1 MGLPMRVLAVRTKT
15 VTGTGSRARAAQ
27 SPQLSL
33 GLFPSEATDYG
44 ISQWGA
50 RDPRPAGTSCSAAL
64 AHTSSEGNGKHG
76 S

>member
-44 ISQWGA
+44 ISLWGA
-50 RDPRPAGTSCSAAL
+50 RDPPTPCGDFLQCSL
-64 AHTSSEGNGKHG
+64 SSHQ
-76 S
+76 